1 MARSTITD
9 HEREFVETWENIATY
24 QNTVIKLNSRGD
36 EYHEVILGENKSF
49 TITTEERMITQERI
63 LDTKHDPFLNGSF
76 RPVNVPDDITIET
89 NPNALSDQEIL
100 DIFSSS
106 EMAWG
111 EWMKLLDS
119 PATLTRMVDLADDAP
134 GATVK
139 RLREVE
145 ARLRQVNPKKRLTS
159 KDEVLQDFIDQES
172 KASEKSDKAGKPER
186 RGQGGRSSAYR

>member
-1 MARSTITD
+1 MARSTITSA
-9 HEREFVETWENIATY
+9 EREFVETWENIATY

-36 EYHEVILGENKSF
+36 EYHEVITGENKPF

-63 LDTKHDPFLNGSF
+63 LDKKNDPFLNGSF

-106 EMAWG
+106 DFAWG
-111 EWMKLLDS
+111 EWMTILDS
-119 PATLTRMVDLADDAP
+119 PATLLRMADLANEAP

-145 ARLRQVNPKKRLTS
+145 ARLREVNPKKRLTS
-159 KDEVLQDFIDQES
+159 NDEVLQKFIDEES
-172 KASEKSDKAGKPER
+172 KPKKAER
-186 RGQGGRSSAYR
+186 RGQGGRSSAYREG